1 MCKFNFYSDTNTDT
15 RSHFFSDTDTL
26 SKIFSDTDT
35 QYQTFSDTDTQSQI
49 FSDTDTRVSV
59 YTRVSVSADTVSDPN
74 PKLKKEN
81 VFNSLV

>member
-1 MCKFNFYSDTNTDT
+1 MVNFYSDTNTDT
-15 RSHFFSDTDTL
+15 HSFFFRYRYSFQD
-26 SKIFSDTDT
+26 FSDTDT
-35 QYQTFSDTDTQSQI
+35 QYQTFSDTDTQSQF